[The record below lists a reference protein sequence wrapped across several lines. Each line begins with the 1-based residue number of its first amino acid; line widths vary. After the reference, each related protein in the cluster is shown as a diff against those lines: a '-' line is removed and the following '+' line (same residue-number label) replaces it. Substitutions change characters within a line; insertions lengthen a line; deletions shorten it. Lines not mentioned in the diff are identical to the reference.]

1 MELVKRRKQPEKCQI
16 KSLPIPELVA
26 AAKKTFSY
34 KINHLFRIINPI
46 RSIPLNRKSESLI
59 ILTNLHNNTPL
70 DCSEE
75 VIQLMLSF
83 SGISRVSVL
92 GLYQP
97 WYSWLYELH
106 HKQVHQVPPDIRKAI
121 FINAMFKC
129 AYQDQW
135 LVLSDSKHRLSGR
148 LRHKLPARHYKFL

>member
-1 MELVKRRKQPEKCQI
+1 
-16 KSLPIPELVA
+16 VA

-106 HKQVHQVPPDIRKAI
+106 HKQVYQVHPDIRKAI

-135 LVLSDSKHRLSGR
+135 LVLSDSKQTEWKVKTQITCKALQISLANFGSFTFFPRV
-148 LRHKLPARHYKFL
+148 KFRKAE